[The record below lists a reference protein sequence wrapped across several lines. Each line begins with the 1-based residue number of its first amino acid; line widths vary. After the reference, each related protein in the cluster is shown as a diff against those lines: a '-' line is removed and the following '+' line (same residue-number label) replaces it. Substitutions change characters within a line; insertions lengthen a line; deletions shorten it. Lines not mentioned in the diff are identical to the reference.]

1 VGAAATTRLY
11 LRSPRAGDGPELI
24 RLNRASR
31 RLHGR
36 YMAPPRSP
44 SEFAAALRRS
54 RRANVDVSLVCR
66 REDDAIAGVITLSEI
81 VHGNLQS
88 AYMGYYVGAP
98 FARQGYMTEGL
109 GLALDRAFGAL
120 GLHRVEANIQPGND
134 PSLRLVRRL
143 GFTREGFSRRYL
155 RIAGRWRDHERWA
168 MLAEDWRRSRR
179 RTRRLARRPPSRAR
193 R

>member
-1 VGAAATTRLY
+1 VAAAATTRVY
-11 LRSPRAGDGPELI
+11 LRSPRPSDGPELI

-54 RRANVDVSLVCR
+54 RRPNVDVSLVR
-66 REDDAIAGVITLSEI
+66 RRADDAIVGVIVLSEI

-98 FARQGYMTEGL
+98 FGGQGYMTEGL
-109 GLALDRAFGAL
+109 TLVLRRAFGPL
-120 GLHRVEANIQPGND
+120 GLHRVEANIQPGNE
-134 PSLRLVRRL
+134 PSIRLVKRL

-168 MLAEDWRRSRR
+168 ILAEDWRKSQRARS
-179 RTRRLARRPPSRAR
+179 RRPPSRAR

>member
-1 VGAAATTRLY
+1 MTGPPRVY
-11 LRSPRAGDGPELI
+11 LRPLRARDASELI

-36 YMAPPRSP
+36 YMAPPRTP
-44 SEFAAALRRS
+44 SEFAVALRRS
-54 RRANVDVSLVCR
+54 RRPNIDVSLVCR

-81 VHGNLQS
+81 VHGNLRS

-98 FARQGYMTEGL
+98 FARHGYMTEGL
-109 GLALDRAFGAL
+109 HLTLGRAFGAL
-120 GLHRVEANIQPGND
+120 GLHRVEANIQPGNER
-134 PSLRLVRRL
+134 SLRLVRRL

-168 MLAEDWRRSRR
+168 ILAEDWRGARR
-179 RTRRLARRPPSRAR
+179 RRSLRAR